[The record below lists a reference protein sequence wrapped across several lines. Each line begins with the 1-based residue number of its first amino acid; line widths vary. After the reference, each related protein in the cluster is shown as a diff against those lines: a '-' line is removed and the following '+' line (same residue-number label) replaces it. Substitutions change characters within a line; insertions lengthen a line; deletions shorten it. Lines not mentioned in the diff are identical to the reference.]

1 MFGEIRK
8 LFQAAGDEI
17 QQLRRNLE
25 TARQQRDLTA
35 SAPLTKE
42 DAIAAM
48 HKAIDQRAAAH
59 YKTLAK
65 ALANVVR
72 KGEPGRVDV
81 RAVALAKPDF
91 TVTPTTLEDGLSLL
105 LNQQLKDGIARVI
118 EGMEWP
124 AGAMPRAEKTERLRE
139 LDGRILKLERDLASA
154 VGAAR
159 SAGLSV

>member
-17 QQLRRNLE
+17 QHLRRNLE

-48 HKAIDQRAAAH
+48 HQAIDQRAAAH
-59 YKTLAK
+59 HKTLAK
-65 ALANVVR
+65 ALVGAVR

-81 RAVALAKPDF
+81 RAIALARPDF
-91 TVTPTTLEDGLSLL
+91 TATPATVEDAISLL
-105 LNQQLKDGIARVI
+105 MNHQLKEGVASVI
-118 EGMEWP
+118 QGLEWP
-124 AGAMPRAEKTERLRE
+124 AGAMPHAEKTERLRE
-139 LDGRILKLERDLASA
+139 LDGRILKLERELASA